1 MSAHEYPD
9 FFEKGRAA
17 CTDMEIDTFF
27 PEKED
32 IDYRRNVQAAKKIC
46 GTCPYSSECLE
57 WALKYEQHGIW
68 GGLTPEQR
76 NTLKRNRRDSMRT
89 NLGGPSYRR

>member
-9 FFEKGRAA
+9 FFEKGKAS

-57 WALKYEQHGIW
+57 WALKYEHHGIW
-68 GGLTPEQR
+68 GGLTPEER
-76 NTLKRNRRDSMRT
+76 NTLKRNRRAGFNNS
-89 NLGGPSYRR
+89 LGGRDSRR